1 MSGML
6 LRQLRLSGVESAA
19 AAWAR
24 VRKLRAALSVVIL
37 VALTALPAH
46 AYDPVLHEFIPPD
59 DGEDLAMSVTTAEG
73 DLPAAIDTPSGV
85 VHAPDT
91 HRAPVRGENAYRD
104 GLSPSVPSVFRPD
117 RDTRRPN
124 MVRYDDPF
132 SPSVAPYKRLRA
144 FDTVGLDYGLRVRD
158 TTLGRVTVGG
168 EARVGEEEFYADM
181 AVDFESAST
190 VLIPSVGPGARIL
203 RLHTTPAA
211 PVEVWRDGADN
222 WYAKSGGSNR
232 GRVRLVM
239 QVAIARAAFG
249 GDFTMPAWA
258 NLRPVPPL
266 PPMAARAFAK
276 VEAALGLSR
285 ALSPTETVRRLVSY
299 FRGFAPSEDPPA
311 AHRDIYLDL
320 ALSQKGVC
328 RHRAFAFLVTALGLG
343 ISARVVTNEAHA
355 WVEVEADGTWRRID
369 LGGAA
374 VAIDE
379 GTADGR
385 PAHRPPPDAFGWPQS
400 DSGSG
405 SQAAERGRRASSG
418 GQPGQPGSAP
428 SADPS
433 SRSSSSSG
441 ATRADPSRGP
451 SSDARSRES
460 SAAERA
466 LSDPTPE
473 RKGDDRPRP
482 RVIVAGADSVAR
494 HGGEVHVNGRI
505 EVDGAGCGDLRVDV
519 ILRRL
524 DTGAKTAVGAL
535 TTDANGNFDGSI
547 ILPMSLSVGEY
558 GITVATPGDARCGPS
573 STITR

>member
-1 MSGML
+1 VNRML
-6 LRQLRLSGVESAA
+6 A
-19 AAWAR
+19 
-24 VRKLRAALSVVIL
+24 RKLRTLLSIVALS
-37 VALTALPAH
+37 ALLALPAH

-59 DGEDLAMSVTTAEG
+59 DGEDLAMSATTAEG

-85 VHAPDT
+85 VRAPDT
-91 HRAPVRGENAYRD
+91 QRAPVRGENAYKE
-104 GLSPSVPSVFRPD
+104 GLSPQVPSVFRPD

-158 TTLGRVTVGG
+158 TTLVRVAAGG

-181 AVDFESAST
+181 AVDFESTAT

-211 PVEVWRDGADN
+211 PIEVWRDGADN
-222 WYAKSGGSNR
+222 WYAKTNGAHR

-239 QVAIARAAFG
+239 QLAIARAAFG
-249 GDFTMPAWA
+249 GNFTMPAWE

-266 PPMAARAFAK
+266 PPMAARAFTK

-285 ALSPTETVRRLVSY
+285 ALPPAETVRRLVAY
-299 FRGFAPSEDPPA
+299 FRGFAPSEDPPTG
-311 AHRDIYLDL
+311 HRDIYLDL

-355 WVEVEADGTWRRID
+355 WVEVEADGMWRRID

-374 VAIDE
+374 GAIDE

-385 PAHRPPPDAFGWPQS
+385 PAHRPPADTFGWPQS
-400 DSGSG
+400 ESGSG
-405 SQAAERGRRASSG
+405 SQAAERGRRASSN
-418 GQPGQPGSAP
+418 GQPGQPGNDSPGDA
-428 SADPS
+428 AG
-433 SRSSSSSG
+433 RSSAAPG
-441 ATRADPSRGP
+441 AARGDPSR
-451 SSDARSRES
+451 SAASDARARES
-460 SAAERA
+460 STADRA
-466 LSDPTPE
+466 LADQTPE

-482 RVIVAGADSVAR
+482 RVSVTSADTVAR
-494 HGGEVHVNGRI
+494 HGGGVHVAGRVD
-505 EVDGAGCGDLRVDV
+505 VDGSGCGDLRVDV
-519 ILRRL
+519 VLRRL
-524 DTGAKTAVGAL
+524 ETGAKTPLGAL
-535 TTDANGNFDGSI
+535 TTDASGNFDGSI
-547 ILPMSLSVGEY
+547 VLPMSLAVGEY
-558 GITVATPGDARCGPS
+558 GITVATPGDARCGPGS
-573 STITR
+573 SITR

>member
-1 MSGML
+1 MNKL
-6 LRQLRLSGVESAA
+6 HAA
-19 AAWAR
+19 IAIF
-24 VRKLRAALSVVIL
+24 ALSL
-37 VALTALPAH
+37 VAVPAH

-59 DGEDLAMSVTTAEG
+59 DGEDLAMSVTTADG

-85 VHAPDT
+85 VRAPDT
-91 HRAPVRGENAYRD
+91 HRAPVRGENAYRE
-104 GLSPSVPSVFRPD
+104 GLAAQVPSVFRPD

-158 TTLGRVTVGG
+158 TALVRVPVGG

-181 AVDFESAST
+181 AVDFESAAT

-203 RLHTTPAA
+203 RLHATPAA
-211 PVEVWRDGADN
+211 PLEVWRDGADN
-222 WYAKSGGSNR
+222 WYAKTTSASR

-249 GDFTMPAWA
+249 GDFTMPSWE

-266 PPMAARAFAK
+266 PPMAARAFTK

-285 ALSPTETVRRLVSY
+285 AISPTETVRRLVSY
-299 FRGFAPSEDPPA
+299 FRGFVPSEDPPTG
-311 AHRDIYLDL
+311 HRDIYLDL

-355 WVEVEADGTWRRID
+355 WVEVEADGVFRRID

-374 VAIDE
+374 GAIDE

-385 PAHRPPPDAFGWPQS
+385 PAHRPPPDVFGWPQS

-405 SQAAERGRRASSG
+405 SQAAERGRRASSS
-418 GQPGQPGSAP
+418 GQPGQPGSMSPGDA
-428 SADPS
+428 AG
-433 SRSSSSSG
+433 RSSSSSG
-441 ATRADPSRGP
+441 STRTDPRSS
-451 SSDARSRES
+451 SSDPRSREA
-460 SAAERA
+460 SAAERS
-466 LSDPTPE
+466 LPDQIPE

-482 RVIVAGADSVAR
+482 RVNVAGADSVAR
-494 HGGEVHVNGRI
+494 HGGGVHVAGRVD
-505 EVDGAGCGDLRVDV
+505 VDGSGCGDLRIDV
-519 ILRRL
+519 VLRRL
-524 DTGAKTAVGAL
+524 DTGAKTPVGAL
-535 TTDANGNFDGSI
+535 TTDANGNFDGNI
-547 ILPMSLSVGEY
+547 VLPMSLSVGEY
-558 GITVATPGDARCGPS
+558 GITVATPGDARCGPGS
-573 STITR
+573 SITR

>member
-1 MSGML
+1 ML
-6 LRQLRLSGVESAA
+6 A
-19 AAWAR
+19 
-24 VRKLRAALSVVIL
+24 RKLRAASCVVALSAL
-37 VALTALPAH
+37 VALPAD

-85 VHAPDT
+85 VRAPDT
-91 HRAPVRGENAYRD
+91 QRAPVRGENAYRE

-144 FDTVGLDYGLRVRD
+144 FDMVGLDYGLRVRD
-158 TTLGRVTVGG
+158 TTLARMSVGG
-168 EARVGEEEFYADM
+168 DARVGEEEFYADM
-181 AVDFESAST
+181 AVDFESVAT

-211 PVEVWRDGADN
+211 PVEVWRDGAEN
-222 WYAKSGGSNR
+222 WYAKTSGSSR

-249 GDFTMPAWA
+249 GDFTMPSWE

-266 PPMAARAFAK
+266 PPMAARAFTK

-285 ALSPTETVRRLVSY
+285 AVSPTDTVRRLVSY
-299 FRGFAPSEDPPA
+299 FRGFAPSEDPPTGQ
-311 AHRDIYLDL
+311 RDIYLDL

-374 VAIDE
+374 GAIEE

-385 PAHRPPPDAFGWPQS
+385 PAHRPPPDVFGWPQS

-405 SQAAERGRRASSG
+405 SQTAERSRRASSA
-418 GQPGQPGSAP
+418 GQPGQPGTTTPGDAADRASSLSA
-428 SADPS
+428 STRGDPARAAS
-433 SRSSSSSG
+433 SE
-441 ATRADPSRGP
+441 
-451 SSDARSRES
+451 ARSRES
-460 SAAERA
+460 NAAERA
-466 LSDPTPE
+466 LADQTPE
-473 RKGDDRPRP
+473 RKGDERPRP
-482 RVIVAGADSVAR
+482 RVTVSGADSVAR
-494 HGGEVHVNGRI
+494 HGGQVHVTGRVD
-505 EVDGAGCGDLRVDV
+505 VDGSGCGDLRVDV

-524 DTGAKTAVGAL
+524 ETGAKTAVGAL

-547 ILPMSLSVGEY
+547 VLPMNLSVGEY
-558 GITVATPGDARCGPS
+558 GVTVATPGDARCGPGS
-573 STITR
+573 SITR